1 MATNLKCTFTLARLR
16 LILWSVFCA
25 ITVLAVLGAISCSRA
40 IGQREAELAFPED
53 GHWNRIEI
61 FATAGPTPIQCPGCW
76 FPRAQSENFDG
87 LTPPELP
94 FDWLATNAL
103 GPPPLWVTSDS

>member
-61 FATAGPTPIQCPGCW
+61 FAPLGQHPFSVRAAGSHAHKARISM
-76 FPRAQSENFDG
+76 A
-87 LTPPELP
+87 
-94 FDWLATNAL
+94 
-103 GPPPLWVTSDS
+103 